1 MVCSQV
7 QVGRRNSSNPPLG
20 FRCKRLRFI
29 VTCGRYDNFVA
40 MNVRCSGCG
49 GRQLRLFFRLLFDL
63 GDLLSLLGRRGDL
76 HAQDDVADFGLGQRR
91 YVDAVKKIEKLLRVY
106 FFQ

>member
-1 MVCSQV
+1 
-7 QVGRRNSSNPPLG
+7 
-20 FRCKRLRFI
+20 
-29 VTCGRYDNFVA
+29 
-40 MNVRCSGCG
+40 
-49 GRQLRLFFRLLFDL
+49 LFFRLLFDL